1 MKTWVIFG
9 AGGKGIGAHIAD
21 IGVAQ
26 RRPIV
31 ALVRNPEA
39 ATRLE
44 TKGIKTVVGDAID
57 PDTVDRVLTLAGNEA
72 DIISTMGGENDYLA
86 HRTVIDTAEKMGFQR
101 MLMVSSLG
109 CGDSWVALSDR
120 AKAAFGQAVREKSLA
135 EVWLQTS
142 RFDYAIVR
150 PGGLLNGEETGKAQ
164 LYQYEETHGL
174 VNRRDVAR
182 LVTQLMDADLLD
194 DQVYAVVEP
203 GLVPTKS

>member
-21 IGVAQ
+21 IAVEQ
-26 RRPIV
+26 KRPVV
-31 ALVRNPEA
+31 ALVRNQQA
-39 ATRLE
+39 ATRLQE
-44 TKGIKTVVGDAID
+44 KGIKTVIGDAT
-57 PDTVDRVLTLAGNEA
+57 DTTAVEQVLTLAGNEA
-72 DIISTMGGENDYLA
+72 DIISTMGGDNDYLA
-86 HRTVIDTAEKMGFQR
+86 HRTVIDIAENLGFRR

-109 CGDSWVALSDR
+109 CGDSWVALSER

-182 LVTQLMDADLLD
+182 LVAKLLEAELLD
-194 DQVYAVVEP
+194 DQTYAVVEP
-203 GLVPTKS
+203 GLLPTK

>member
-1 MKTWVIFG
+1 MKTWVIFS
-9 AGGKGIGAHIAD
+9 AGGKGVGAHIAD
-21 IGVAQ
+21 IGVTQQ
-26 RRPIV
+26 RPVV
-31 ALVRNPEA
+31 ALVRSEEA
-39 ATRLE
+39 ANRLKE
-44 TKGIKTVVGDAID
+44 KGIKTIIGDAID
-57 PDTVDRVLTLAGNEA
+57 AKAVEAVLTLAGKEA

-86 HRTVIDTAEKMGFQR
+86 HRTVIDIAEKMDFQR

-109 CGDSWVALSDR
+109 CGDSWAALSDR

-142 RFDYAIVR
+142 HFDYAIVR

-182 LVTQLMDADLLD
+182 LVTQLLEADLLG
-194 DQVYAVVEP
+194 DQIYAVVEP
-203 GLVPTKS
+203 GLAPSK

>member
-9 AGGKGIGAHIAD
+9 AGGKGVGAHIAD
-21 IGVAQ
+21 IGVTQQ
-26 RRPIV
+26 RPVV
-31 ALVRNPEA
+31 ALVRSEEA
-39 ATRLE
+39 ANRLKE
-44 TKGIKTVVGDAID
+44 KGIKTIIGDAID
-57 PDTVDRVLTLAGNEA
+57 AKAAEAVLTLAGKEA

-86 HRTVIDTAEKMGFQR
+86 HRTVIDIAEKMDFQR

-109 CGDSWVALSDR
+109 CGDSWAALSDR

-142 RFDYAIVR
+142 HFDYAIVR

-182 LVTQLMDADLLD
+182 LVTQLLEADLLG
-194 DQVYAVVEP
+194 DQIYAVVEP
-203 GLVPTKS
+203 GLAPSK

>member
-9 AGGKGIGAHIAD
+9 AGGKGVGAHIAD
-21 IGVAQ
+21 IGVTQQ
-26 RRPIV
+26 RPVV
-31 ALVRNPEA
+31 ALVRSEEA
-39 ATRLE
+39 ANRLKE
-44 TKGIKTVVGDAID
+44 KGIKTIIGDAID
-57 PDTVDRVLTLAGNEA
+57 AKAVEAVLTLAGKEA

-86 HRTVIDTAEKMGFQR
+86 HRTVIDIAEKMDFQR

-109 CGDSWVALSDR
+109 CGDSWAALSDR

-142 RFDYAIVR
+142 HFDYAIVR

-182 LVTQLMDADLLD
+182 LVTQLLEADLLG
-194 DQVYAVVEP
+194 DQIYAVVEP
-203 GLVPTKS
+203 GLAPSK

>member
-9 AGGKGIGAHIAD
+9 AGGKGVGAHIAD
-21 IGVAQ
+21 IGVTQ

-31 ALVRNPEA
+31 ALVRSEEA
-39 ATRLE
+39 ANRLE
-44 TKGIKTVVGDAID
+44 EKGIKTVIGDAID
-57 PDTVDRVLTLAGNEA
+57 AKAVEAALTLAGKEA

-150 PGGLLNGEETGKAQ
+150 PGGLLNG
-164 LYQYEETHGL
+164 
-174 VNRRDVAR
+174 D
-182 LVTQLMDADLLD
+182 
-194 DQVYAVVEP
+194 
-203 GLVPTKS
+203 

>member
-9 AGGKGIGAHIAD
+9 AGGKGVGAHIAD
-21 IGVAQ
+21 IGVTQQ
-26 RRPIV
+26 RPVV
-31 ALVRNPEA
+31 ALVRSEEA
-39 ATRLE
+39 ANRLKE
-44 TKGIKTVVGDAID
+44 KGIKTIIGDAID
-57 PDTVDRVLTLAGNEA
+57 AKAVEAVLTLAGKEA
-72 DIISTMGGENDYLA
+72 DIISTMGGKNDYLA
-86 HRTVIDTAEKMGFQR
+86 HRTVIDIAEKMDFQR

-109 CGDSWVALSDR
+109 CGDSWAALSDR

-142 RFDYAIVR
+142 HFDYAIVR

-182 LVTQLMDADLLD
+182 LVTQLLEADLLG
-194 DQVYAVVEP
+194 DQIYAVVEP
-203 GLVPTKS
+203 GLAPSK

>member
-9 AGGKGIGAHIAD
+9 AGGKGVGAHIAD
-21 IGVAQ
+21 IGVTQQ
-26 RRPIV
+26 RSII
-31 ALVRNPEA
+31 ALVRSEEA
-39 ATRLE
+39 ANRLE
-44 TKGIKTVVGDAID
+44 EKGIKTVIGDAID
-57 PDTVDRVLTLAGNEA
+57 AKAVEAVLTLAGKKA

-109 CGDSWVALSDR
+109 CGDSWVTLSDR
-120 AKAAFGQAVREKSLA
+120 AKATFGQAVREKSLA

-150 PGGLLNGEETGKAQ
+150 PGGLLNGEETGNAQ
-164 LYQYEETHGL
+164 LYQNEEIHGL

-182 LVTQLMDADLLD
+182 LVTQLLETDLLE

-203 GLVPTKS
+203 GLVPSK

>member
-9 AGGKGIGAHIAD
+9 AGGKGVGAHIAD
-21 IGVAQ
+21 IGVTQ
-26 RRPIV
+26 QRPII
-31 ALVRNPEA
+31 ALVRSEEA
-39 ATRLE
+39 TNRLE
-44 TKGIKTVVGDAID
+44 EKGIKTVIGDAID
-57 PDTVDRVLTLAGNEA
+57 AKAVEAVLTLAGKEA

-109 CGDSWVALSDR
+109 CGDSWVTLSDR
-120 AKAAFGQAVREKSLA
+120 AKATFGQAVREKSLA

-150 PGGLLNGEETGKAQ
+150 PGGLLNGEETGNAQ
-164 LYQYEETHGL
+164 LYQNEEIHGL

-182 LVTQLMDADLLD
+182 LVTQLLEADLLE
-194 DQVYAVVEP
+194 DQVYVVVEP
-203 GLVPTKS
+203 GLVPSK

>member
-9 AGGKGIGAHIAD
+9 AGGQGVGSHIAD
-21 IGVAQ
+21 IGIEQ
-26 RRPIV
+26 QRPIV
-31 ALVRNPEA
+31 ALVRHA
-39 ATRLE
+39 AAAKRLTE
-44 TKGIKTVVGDAID
+44 KGIKTVIGDATEINA
-57 PDTVDRVLTLAGNEA
+57 VQQVLKLAGNDA

-86 HRTVIDTAEKMGFQR
+86 HRTVIDTAELMGFSR

-109 CGDSWVALSDR
+109 CGDSWTALSDR

-164 LYQYEETHGL
+164 LYQYEEIHGL

-182 LVTQLMDADLLD
+182 LVAKLLDAELLD
-194 DQVYAVVEP
+194 DQVYSVIEP
-203 GLVPTKS
+203 GLVPAKK

>member
-21 IGVAQ
+21 IAVEQQ
-26 RRPIV
+26 RPVV
-31 ALVRNPEA
+31 ALVRNQQA
-39 ATRLE
+39 ATRLQE
-44 TKGIKTVVGDAID
+44 KGIKTVIGDATD
-57 PDTVDRVLTLAGNEA
+57 ATAVEQVLTLAGNEA
-72 DIISTMGGENDYLA
+72 DIISTMGGDNDYLA
-86 HRTVIDTAEKMGFQR
+86 HRTVIDIAEQLGFHR

-109 CGDSWVALSDR
+109 CGDSWGILSER

-164 LYQYEETHGL
+164 LYQYEEIHGL

-182 LVTQLMDADLLD
+182 LVAKLLEAELLD
-194 DQVYAVVEP
+194 SQIYAVVEP
-203 GLVPTKS
+203 GLLPTK

>member
-9 AGGKGIGAHIAD
+9 AGGKGVGAHIAD
-21 IGVAQ
+21 IGVTQ
-26 RRPIV
+26 QRPII
-31 ALVRNPEA
+31 ALVRSEEA
-39 ATRLE
+39 ANRLE
-44 TKGIKTVVGDAID
+44 EKGIKTVIGDAID
-57 PDTVDRVLTLAGNEA
+57 AKAVEAVLTLAGKEA

-109 CGDSWVALSDR
+109 CGDSWVTLSDR
-120 AKAAFGQAVREKSLA
+120 AKATFGQAVREKSLA

-150 PGGLLNGEETGKAQ
+150 PGGLLNGEETGNAQ
-164 LYQYEETHGL
+164 LYQNEEIHGL

-182 LVTQLMDADLLD
+182 LVTQLLEADLLE
-194 DQVYAVVEP
+194 DQVYVVVEP
-203 GLVPTKS
+203 GLVPSK

>member
-9 AGGKGIGAHIAD
+9 AGGKGVGAHIAD
-21 IGVAQ
+21 IGVTQ
-26 RRPIV
+26 QRPII
-31 ALVRNPEA
+31 ALVRSEEA
-39 ATRLE
+39 ANRLE
-44 TKGIKTVVGDAID
+44 EKGIKTVIGDAID
-57 PDTVDRVLTLAGNEA
+57 AKAVEAVLTLAGKKA

-109 CGDSWVALSDR
+109 CGDSWVTLSDR
-120 AKAAFGQAVREKSLA
+120 AKTTFCQAVREKSLA

-150 PGGLLNGEETGKAQ
+150 PGGLLNGEETGNAQ
-164 LYQYEETHGL
+164 LYQNEEIHGL

-182 LVTQLMDADLLD
+182 LVTQLLEADLLE

-203 GLVPTKS
+203 GLVPSK

>member
-9 AGGKGIGAHIAD
+9 AGGKGVGAHIAD
-21 IGVAQ
+21 IGVTQQ
-26 RRPIV
+26 RSII
-31 ALVRNPEA
+31 ALVRSEEA
-39 ATRLE
+39 ANRLE
-44 TKGIKTVVGDAID
+44 EKGIKTVIGDAID
-57 PDTVDRVLTLAGNEA
+57 AKAVEAVLTLAGKEA

-109 CGDSWVALSDR
+109 CGDSWVTLSDR
-120 AKAAFGQAVREKSLA
+120 AKATFGQAVREKSLA

-150 PGGLLNGEETGKAQ
+150 PGGLLNGEETGNAQ
-164 LYQYEETHGL
+164 LYQNEEIHGL

-182 LVTQLMDADLLD
+182 LVTQLLEADLLE

-203 GLVPTKS
+203 GLVPSK

>member
-9 AGGKGIGAHIAD
+9 AGGKGVGAHIAD
-21 IGVAQ
+21 IGVTQQ
-26 RRPIV
+26 RPVV
-31 ALVRNPEA
+31 ALVRSEEA
-39 ATRLE
+39 ANRLKE
-44 TKGIKTVVGDAID
+44 KGIKTIIGDAID
-57 PDTVDRVLTLAGNEA
+57 AKAVEAVLTLAGKEA
-72 DIISTMGGENDYLA
+72 DIISTMGGGNDYLA
-86 HRTVIDTAEKMGFQR
+86 HRTVIDIAEKMDFQR

-109 CGDSWVALSDR
+109 CGDSWAALSDR

-142 RFDYAIVR
+142 HFDYAIVR

-182 LVTQLMDADLLD
+182 LVTQLLEADLLG
-194 DQVYAVVEP
+194 DQIYAVVEP
-203 GLVPTKS
+203 GLAPSK

>member
-9 AGGKGIGAHIAD
+9 AGGKGVGAHIAD
-21 IGVAQ
+21 IGVTQQ
-26 RRPIV
+26 RPVV
-31 ALVRNPEA
+31 ALVRSEEA
-39 ATRLE
+39 ANRLKE
-44 TKGIKTVVGDAID
+44 KGIKTIIGDAID
-57 PDTVDRVLTLAGNEA
+57 AKAVEAVLTLAGKEA

-86 HRTVIDTAEKMGFQR
+86 HRTVIDIAEKMDFQR

-109 CGDSWVALSDR
+109 CGDSWAALSDR
-120 AKAAFGQAVREKSLA
+120 AKVAFGQAVREKSLA

-142 RFDYAIVR
+142 HFDYAIVR

-182 LVTQLMDADLLD
+182 LVTQLLEADLLG
-194 DQVYAVVEP
+194 DQIYAVVEP
-203 GLVPTKS
+203 GLAPSK

>member
-21 IGVAQ
+21 IGVTQ
-26 RRPIV
+26 QRPIV
-31 ALVRNPEA
+31 ALVRSEEA
-39 ATRLE
+39 ANRLNE
-44 TKGIKTVVGDAID
+44 KGIRTVIGDAID
-57 PDTVDRVLTLAGNEA
+57 ANAVEAVLTLAGKEA

-86 HRTVIDTAEKMGFQR
+86 HRTVIDIAEKMGFQR

-109 CGDSWVALSDR
+109 CGDSWIALSDR

-182 LVTQLMDADLLD
+182 LVTQLLEADLLD
-194 DQVYAVVEP
+194 DQIYAVVEP
-203 GLVPTKS
+203 GLLPSK